1 MKINLSEKAYEKIFQ
16 QSDISPQQLYIKLA
30 LDDIG

>member
-1 MKINLSEKAYEKIFQ
+1 MKINLSEKAYEKIF
-16 QSDISPQQLYIKLA
+16 SPPEISPEKLYIKIT

>member
-1 MKINLSEKAYEKIFQ
+1 MKINLSEKAHEKIFRPRE
-16 QSDISPQQLYIKLA
+16 ISPENFCIKIT